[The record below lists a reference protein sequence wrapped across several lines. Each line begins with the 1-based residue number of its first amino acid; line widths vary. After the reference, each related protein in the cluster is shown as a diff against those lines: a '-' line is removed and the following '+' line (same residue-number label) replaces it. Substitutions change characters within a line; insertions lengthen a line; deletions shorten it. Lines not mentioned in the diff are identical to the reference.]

1 MESQTPSTGPESNL
15 KPASAENQGISNGQE
30 LDLLLPS
37 SVTGPLWKSLLSN
50 LRDRFF
56 PEKFPPLHLTSRPV
70 NTGMLIGDAV
80 SLPWYRTVFTNL
92 GNVINPEVL
101 PPLELESRPVDVGEL
116 ISDQMGHMW
125 WSSLLRNLADR
136 VAPER
141 LPELQLTSAPA
152 DASLKSGSMLLTR
165 WSSLITLPKVPLA
178 ERRYFTALP
187 ARTSV
192 ARAGTAPPF
201 AGFAGI
207 PQALLDGTP
216 AHAHPGKLQSALSR
230 SRVREALLISL
241 AALEAVYLVGS
252 LLGLI

>member
-1 MESQTPSTGPESNL
+1 MEPREDN
-15 KPASAENQGISNGQE
+15 QE

-56 PEKFPPLHLTSRPV
+56 PEKLPPLQLTSRPM

-101 PPLELESRPVDVGEL
+101 PPLELESRPMDVGEL
-116 ISDQMGHMW
+116 LSDQMAHMW

-141 LPELQLTSAPA
+141 LPPLQLTSAPVDA
-152 DASLKSGSMLLTR
+152 DLKSGSMQLAR

-178 ERRYFTALP
+178 ERKYFTATP
-187 ARTSV
+187 ARPSAHRVGPV
-192 ARAGTAPPF
+192 APF
-201 AGFAGI
+201 AGFAGM
-207 PQALLDGTP
+207 PAALFEGAP
-216 AHAHPGKLQSALSR
+216 AHAHPGKLQTALSR
-230 SRVREALLISL
+230 SKLREALLISL
-241 AALEAVYLVGS
+241 AVLEAVYLVGS
-252 LLGLI
+252 LLGLV

>member
-1 MESQTPSTGPESNL
+1 MEPR
-15 KPASAENQGISNGQE
+15 ADNQD

-37 SVTGPLWKSLLSN
+37 SVTGPLWKSLLRN

-56 PEKFPPLHLTSRPV
+56 PEKLPLLQLTSRPV

-101 PPLELESRPVDVGEL
+101 PPLELESRPMDVGEL

-141 LPELQLTSAPA
+141 LPPLQLTSAPVDA
-152 DASLKSGSMLLTR
+152 DLKSGSMQLAR

-178 ERRYFTALP
+178 ERKYFTATPPRPSAHRVGP
-187 ARTSV
+187 A
-192 ARAGTAPPF
+192 APF
-201 AGFAGI
+201 AGFAGM
-207 PQALLDGTP
+207 PAALFEGAP
-216 AHAHPGKLQSALSR
+216 AQAHPGKLQTALSR
-230 SRVREALLISL
+230 SKLREALLISL
-241 AALEAVYLVGS
+241 AVLEAVYLVGS
-252 LLGLI
+252 LLGLV

>member
-1 MESQTPSTGPESNL
+1 MLAHPFYLPRLGAPEKSGPLYSTGVCNRCNIGQNL
-15 KPASAENQGISNGQE
+15 WNPARTIRNWISCC
-30 LDLLLPS
+30 PS
-37 SVTGPLWKSLLSN
+37 SVTGPLWKSLLRN

-56 PEKFPPLHLTSRPV
+56 PEKLPPLKLTSRPV

-101 PPLELESRPVDVGEL
+101 PPLELESQPMDVGEL

-141 LPELQLTSAPA
+141 LPPLQLTSAPVDA
-152 DASLKSGSMLLTR
+152 DLKSGSMQLAR

-178 ERRYFTALP
+178 ERKYFTATP
-187 ARTSV
+187 ARP
-192 ARAGTAPPF
+192 ARLESGRWPHSPGLRECRRLFEGA
-201 AGFAGI
+201 
-207 PQALLDGTP
+207 P
-216 AHAHPGKLQSALSR
+216 AHAHPGKLQDCALAF
-230 SRVREALLISL
+230 EA
-241 AALEAVYLVGS
+241 A
-252 LLGLI
+252 

>member
-1 MESQTPSTGPESNL
+1 MEPVEDN
-15 KPASAENQGISNGQE
+15 QE

-37 SVTGPLWKSLLSN
+37 SVTGLLWKSLLRN

-56 PEKFPPLHLTSRPV
+56 PEKLPPLYLTSRPV

-116 ISDQMGHMW
+116 VSDQMGHMW

-141 LPELQLTSAPA
+141 LPPLQLTSAPVEA
-152 DASLKSGSMLLTR
+152 DLKSGSMQLAR

-178 ERRYFTALP
+178 ERKYFTATP
-187 ARTSV
+187 ARPSAPRVGPV
-192 ARAGTAPPF
+192 APF
-201 AGFAGI
+201 TGFAGM
-207 PQALLDGTP
+207 PAALFEG
-216 AHAHPGKLQSALSR
+216 AHAHPGKLQTALSR
-230 SRVREALLISL
+230 SKLREALLISL
-241 AALEAVYLVGS
+241 A
-252 LLGLI
+252 

>member
-1 MESQTPSTGPESNL
+1 M
-15 KPASAENQGISNGQE
+15 ASPDENYE
-30 LDLLLPS
+30 LDLLLPA
-37 SVTGPLWKSLLSN
+37 SVTGPLWRSLLRN

-56 PEKFPPLHLTSRPV
+56 PEKLPPLQLTSRPV

-141 LPELQLTSAPA
+141 LPPLQLTSAPVDA
-152 DASLKSGSMLLTR
+152 DLKSGSMQLAR

-178 ERRYFTALP
+178 ERKYFTAAP
-187 ARTSV
+187 PRPSAP
-192 ARAGTAPPF
+192 RAGQAPPF

-207 PQALLDGTP
+207 SAALFEAAP
-216 AHAHPGKLQSALSR
+216 AHAHPAKLQTALSR
-230 SRVREALLISL
+230 SRLREALLISL
-241 AALEAVYLVGS
+241 AVLEAAYLVGS
-252 LLGLI
+252 LLGLV

>member
-1 MESQTPSTGPESNL
+1 MEPREDN
-15 KPASAENQGISNGQE
+15 QE

-37 SVTGPLWKSLLSN
+37 SVTGPLWKSLLRN

-56 PEKFPPLHLTSRPV
+56 PEKLPPLQLTSRPL

-101 PPLELESRPVDVGEL
+101 PPLELESRPMDVGEL
-116 ISDQMGHMW
+116 VSDQMGHMW

-141 LPELQLTSAPA
+141 LPPLQLTSAPVEA
-152 DASLKSGSMLLTR
+152 DLKSGSMQLAR

-178 ERRYFTALP
+178 ERKYCSAAP
-187 ARTSV
+187 ARPSV
-192 ARAGTAPPF
+192 ARVGTGAPF
-201 AGFAGI
+201 TGFGGMPA
-207 PQALLDGTP
+207 ALFEGAP
-216 AHAHPGKLQSALSR
+216 AHAHPGKLQTALSR
-230 SRVREALLISL
+230 SKLREALLISL

-252 LLGLI
+252 LFGLF

>member
-1 MESQTPSTGPESNL
+1 MEPGEDNH
-15 KPASAENQGISNGQE
+15 E

-37 SVTGPLWKSLLSN
+37 SVTGPLWRSLLRN

-56 PEKFPPLHLTSRPV
+56 PEKLPLLHLTSRPV

-101 PPLELESRPVDVGEL
+101 PPLELESRPIDVGEL
-116 ISDQMGHMW
+116 VSDQMGHMW

-141 LPELQLTSAPA
+141 LPPLQLTSAPVEA
-152 DASLKSGSMLLTR
+152 DLKSGSMQLAR

-178 ERRYFTALP
+178 ERKYFNAATP
-187 ARTSV
+187 TRPS
-192 ARAGTAPPF
+192 APRIGPVPQF
-201 AGFAGI
+201 GGFAGM
-207 PQALLDGTP
+207 PAALFDGAPKHTN
-216 AHAHPGKLQSALSR
+216 PGKLQTALSR
-230 SRVREALLISL
+230 SKLREALLISL
-241 AALEAVYLVGS
+241 AVLEAVYLVGS
-252 LLGLI
+252 LFGLV

>member
-1 MESQTPSTGPESNL
+1 MEPREDN
-15 KPASAENQGISNGQE
+15 QE

-56 PEKFPPLHLTSRPV
+56 PEKLPPLQLTSRPM

-101 PPLELESRPVDVGEL
+101 PPLELESRPMDVGEL
-116 ISDQMGHMW
+116 LSDQMAHMW

-141 LPELQLTSAPA
+141 LPPLQLTSAPVDA
-152 DASLKSGSMLLTR
+152 DLKSGSMQLAR

-178 ERRYFTALP
+178 ERKYFTATS
-187 ARTSV
+187 ARPSAHRVGPV
-192 ARAGTAPPF
+192 APF
-201 AGFAGI
+201 AGFAGM
-207 PQALLDGTP
+207 PAALFDGAP
-216 AHAHPGKLQSALSR
+216 AHAHPGKLQTALSR
-230 SRVREALLISL
+230 SKLREALLISL
-241 AALEAVYLVGS
+241 AVLEAVYLVGS
-252 LLGLI
+252 LLGLV